1 LRRLALYALAH
12 NASDVLHFDGK
23 CIGFVVVFFWDQVTV
38 PFAWGNGVGGHLN
51 DYEIGFAPK

>member
-1 LRRLALYALAH
+1 
-12 NASDVLHFDGK
+12 
-23 CIGFVVVFFWDQVTV
+23 VTV